1 MIGCA
6 AYLALGVAFSN
17 NLVFFPPF
25 IFTNF
30 KKDGVVPDHWA
41 IVAMLMGV
49 MADNALD
56 FKEPLGR
63 IEIDQKKA
71 RGSAAKGRFG
81 GSKQIDL
88 DIGAVNG

>member
-1 MIGCA
+1 MFVNEI
-6 AYLALGVAFSN
+6 LS
-17 NLVFFPPF
+17 
-25 IFTNF
+25 
-30 KKDGVVPDHWA
+30 
-41 IVAMLMGV
+41 V

>member
-1 MIGCA
+1 MGAPLRNC
-6 AYLALGVAFSN
+6 FSEHGR
-17 NLVFFPPF
+17 
-25 IFTNF
+25 TS
-30 KKDGVVPDHWA
+30 KRGDA
-41 IVAMLMGV
+41 ERR
-49 MADNALD
+49 MADAALD

-71 RGSAAKGRFG
+71 RGNAAKGRFG